1 MKVPLDVARKKVG
14 AEVGKLKV
22 DVIKDIGTI
31 ATLQMSK
38 SVLAKNI
45 AQRTGAGM
53 FVEGSTELLQ
63 ESSGFMLGHL
73 GTDKEI
79 RGEMDWDEYKRKDE

>member
-1 MKVPLDVARKKVG
+1 MKASSGLKQDGLEQVAKIYSTKMKVPLDVARKKVG

-45 AQRTGAGM
+45 GQRTGFGM
-53 FVEGSTELLQ
+53 LVEGGTEFLQ
-63 ESSGFMLGHL
+63 ESS
-73 GTDKEI
+73 
-79 RGEMDWDEYKRKDE
+79 